1 MDRLRNLYT
10 LSEAEARLM
19 EALLAGDTL
28 EIVGDRFR
36 VSKETLRS
44 QLKSVFL
51 KTGTRRQTE
60 LLGPGLRGLAA
71 FGR

>member
-36 VSKETLRS
+36 VSKETLRP
-44 QLKSVFL
+44 LRW
-51 KTGTRRQTE
+51 RRYHVA
-60 LLGPGLRGLAA
+60 R
-71 FGR
+71 R